1 MFRYAQH
8 DNQVQSETPPDAQI
22 YTVGGAGQASQGVYI
37 PRQADADLL
46 ALCRAGT
53 FAYVLA
59 PRQLGKSS
67 LMLHTAECLAADG
80 ILPVAL
86 DLTAIGTQVTAE
98 DWYFGLL
105 YEIGD
110 QLNLDTDLLDWWE
123 R

>member
-8 DNQVQSETPPDAQI
+8 GMSTENAAPPDTGI
-22 YTVGGAGQASQGVYI
+22 YTVGGAVQASQGVYI

-67 LMLHTAECLAADG
+67 LMLHTAEALAAEG
-80 ILPVAL
+80 TRTVLI
-86 DLTAIGTQVTAE
+86 DLTAIGTGVSAE
-98 DWYFGLL
+98 A
-105 YEIGD
+105 
-110 QLNLDTDLLDWWE
+110 
-123 R
+123 